1 MVKLSGAI
9 VAEAARTEQ
18 ETLAWLAL
26 LLAPGGPATLNTLL
40 AETPD
45 PQQLLRAP
53 PTSAREKFRA
63 YARKPDWKTA
73 EAHLSW
79 LQQQSIHLIPITDSS
94 AYPTLLHRLSD
105 APTVLFVH
113 GNPDLLHLPQLA
125 VVGSRHA
132 SQSGFAT
139 AKQFCGHLAQHG
151 MAITSGM
158 ALGIDTAAHQGA
170 LSVQGHTIAVAGTGL
185 DRVYPARNHQ
195 LAHQIVQ
202 QGALVSEYLPGTK
215 PLRHHFPRRNRVIA
229 GLSLG
234 VLVVEA
240 ALKSGS
246 LITARLANE
255 LGREVFAIPGS
266 IHNPLARGCHRLIRQ
281 GAKLVETAE
290 HIVEELG
297 AALNELSL
305 SLEQP
310 IPATEQPAST
320 KLTDEHQTLLDAMG
334 FDPISADQLVQR
346 TGMSAAEVSSILL
359 LLELQNQVSSVP
371 GGLFLRA
378 PS

>member
-1 MVKLSGAI
+1 MASL
-9 VAEAARTEQ
+9 TEQ
-18 ETLAWLAL
+18 EKLTWLAL
-26 LLAPGGPATLNTLL
+26 LLAPAGPATLNPLL
-40 AETPD
+40 AECPD
-45 PQQLLRAP
+45 PQQLLQAPPAQARAP
-53 PTSAREKFRA
+53 FRT
-63 YARKPDWKTA
+63 YARNPDWAAA
-73 EAHLSW
+73 ETHLNW
-79 LQQQSIHLIPITDSS
+79 LQQQAIHLIPITHTS
-94 AYPTLLHRLSD
+94 YPALLRRLSD
-105 APTVLFVH
+105 APIALFVH

-132 SQSGFAT
+132 SQNGFAT
-139 AKQFCGHLAQHG
+139 AKQFGAHLAQHG

-170 LSVQGHTIAVAGTGL
+170 LSVKGHTIAVAGTGL

-202 QGALVSEYLPGTK
+202 QGALISEYLPGTK

-290 HIVEELG
+290 HIIEELG
-297 AALNELSL
+297 AALSELSL
-305 SLEQP
+305 SLEP
-310 IPATEQPAST
+310 TSSATTEPVSAE
-320 KLTDEHQTLLDAMG
+320 LTAEHQTVLDAMG
-334 FDPISADQLVQR
+334 FDPVSIDQLVQR
-346 TGMSAAEVSSILL
+346 TGMRAAEVSSILL
-359 LLELQNQVSSVP
+359 LLELQGQVSP
-371 GGLFLRA
+371 ELGGLFQRTQA
-378 PS
+378 CCQPGRQM